1 MRTIPKSLINSMRE
15 VYKVGAR
22 VRLVQM
28 DDPQAPPVGTEGTVL
43 FVDDIGTIHIAWDN
57 GSSLGAAFGEDVIS
71 LL

>member
-1 MRTIPKSLINSMRE
+1 MRE
-15 VYKVGAR
+15 VYKIGAR

-57 GSSLGAAFGEDVIS
+57 GSSLGAVFGEDVIS

>member
-22 VRLVQM
+22 VVLIQM

-57 GSSLGAAFGEDVIS
+57 GSSLGAVFGEDVIS